1 MLLSSDVYLN
11 GSLFIRPFLDYLKSL
26 HSGSYACRA
35 ENAAGIVQTLP
46 IQLKPRKS
54 DNSQLCDSPF
64 RQIAFLIHRFPFRL
78 RATNF
83 IIT

>member
-1 MLLSSDVYLN
+1 MLLSSDVYHN

-54 DNSQLCDSPF
+54 DKNNNSQLSDSLF
-64 RQIAFLIHRFPFRL
+64 RHL
-78 RATNF
+78 RTSMLVR
-83 IIT
+83 